1 MISCDP
7 EIEYICPG
15 ETPQRCIKYEN
26 LCKDKLSSNDC
37 TRTVC
42 DIKISK
48 FLFFFKYFR
57 RM

>member
-26 LCKDKLSSNDC
+26 LCKDRLSSNDC

-48 FLFFFKYFR
+48 FFFL
-57 RM
+57 